1 MTVNCFQQENV
12 VQERKQKLDGLRDQ
26 RDRYDSANGLRGL
39 ARVTGGACTRTG
51 LGMMVSWLCRKMSLF
66 SEKHICVLGKTSCFK
81 IFHLKNEAME
91 KC

>member
-1 MTVNCFQQENV
+1 MIQP
-12 VQERKQKLDGLRDQ
+12 
-26 RDRYDSANGLRGL
+26 NGLCGL
-39 ARVTGGACTRTG
+39 ARVTGRTCTRTG

-66 SEKHICVLGKTSCFK
+66 FRKAYLCVWEKHHVFK